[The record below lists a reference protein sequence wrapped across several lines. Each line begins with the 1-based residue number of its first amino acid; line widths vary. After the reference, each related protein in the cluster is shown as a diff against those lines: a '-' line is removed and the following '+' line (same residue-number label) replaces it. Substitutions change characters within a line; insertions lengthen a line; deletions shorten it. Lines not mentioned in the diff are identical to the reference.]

1 MFGRTA
7 RRVVLALAVIAGAAP
22 SHALGQ
28 EQALRPTD
36 DRLQQLV
43 EAALAAD
50 PVVESFEIVVTVF
63 EGNVR
68 LNGAVDT
75 EDERARAGSLAADIN
90 GVVEV
95 ENRITVEEPL
105 VSPDRSDSEIR
116 RDLVAEVEEAFPEA
130 SVDVTV
136 EDGMATL
143 TGAVATREARRRITE
158 IAFRAGA
165 LLVKNELTIGTEA
178 ER

>member
-1 MFGRTA
+1 MVRLIA
-7 RRVVLALAVIAGAAP
+7 LVAVVVVSCGTSDAA
-22 SHALGQ
+22 AQ
-28 EQALRPTD
+28 ESRLRPTD

-50 PVVESFEIVVTVF
+50 PLVESFEIVVTVF
-63 EGNVR
+63 EGKVT

-75 EDERARAGSLAADIN
+75 DDERARAGSVAEDVE

-95 ENRITVEEPL
+95 ENRITVEQSL

-116 RDLVAEVEEAFPEA
+116 DELLDEAAEAFPDVAVEVI
-130 SVDVTV
+130 VD
-136 EDGMATL
+136 DGFATL
-143 TGAVATREARRRITE
+143 TGVVPNAAARRRMTE

-165 LLVKNELTIGTEA
+165 VLVKNELRVEP
-178 ER
+178 E